1 MAEHADGPDL
11 AFLLEIFVDN
21 GWARK
26 RAGVSARSYRCSA
39 FADFSLGGAV
49 KSINGQVKFRA

>member
-1 MAEHADGPDL
+1 LRTRCEMAEHADGPDL

-26 RAGVSARSYRCSA
+26 RAV
-39 FADFSLGGAV
+39 
-49 KSINGQVKFRA
+49 